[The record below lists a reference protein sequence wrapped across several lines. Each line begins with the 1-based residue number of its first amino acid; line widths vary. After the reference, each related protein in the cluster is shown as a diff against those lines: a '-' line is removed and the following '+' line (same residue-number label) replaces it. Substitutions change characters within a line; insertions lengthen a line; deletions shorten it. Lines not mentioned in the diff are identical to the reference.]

1 MKKCCFAAIRFLLV
15 SVAVSLFFSC
25 SDILSNSSDSASVKF
40 SLSSKVL
47 KEALSSASRNVTGG
61 GMSKYKDGIQI
72 LKNQNYDREI
82 LSYTFELSLKGDYSA
97 KKSISWSEA
106 EFDALSDDES
116 DDSAG
121 KSVASITFE
130 SVPVGKRVFAQ
141 GKLTYKY
148 KNLYGDDGT
157 VYESALYHGSSE
169 TIKIAGGTNYLSF
182 NVYNVYAEFPFEVTL
197 QFPEGT
203 DVASVLSNYQD
214 FWVYVY
220 VLSPDSAA
228 VKNINTAKD
237 ELSLYEAANS
247 IYAEEYSD
255 EYEAIYVGS
264 DYDSETGDYK
274 PNYVSDGSTLV
285 VTSTAKLPVSITDK
299 NSSDEVALVPA
310 AFKWDGSPKAKY
322 VGTEVKTVIAKKD
335 STTALTFDL
344 TKLNVPDTATVLYS
358 KDSADTY
365 NYTVGYRSYSA
376 STDSF
381 AFDRDGEFYVLK
393 GEEPS
398 EYGITSSKYNEISF
412 DESENVTGI
421 AVDLKTNTFYTY
433 YGMQASLTIKKY
445 PNLISKCTL
454 DGAETVSMNTFGETY
469 HDDSKIVIYD
479 GTAYVLGKTNDGT
492 AQVLYKSVLDNSASS
507 AVQID
512 LSSVEPLASSDS
524 SAKITDILYQDGA
537 VYMLMSDI
545 SLPELGFPLSLY
557 ARGAVIKYDTK
568 LGSVESIGWT
578 KNPLAYTE
586 SNPTYFYAL
595 AGNLSRYKVAGG
607 NDYVSA
613 ASVLV
618 KSNAKGRNKANT
630 TDDDVTIDE
639 FIKIYT
645 PAAPTAGFYAPK
657 KFIAVKPKKL
667 VIADDGVAFYTDD
680 YGAYNLKN
688 LNRVVTVDLETFA
701 LSESPVD
708 SDIDFD
714 YHYSNGSGYIR
725 AGVSGGSI
733 WMDAT
738 GSLYNAGTKA
748 VISSFIYS
756 SDSDENGTSVGDS
769 LVLQVAIPTPTN

>member
-47 KEALSSASRNVTGG
+47 KEALSSASRNITGG
-61 GMSKYKDGIQI
+61 GISKYEDGIQI

-182 NVYNVYAEFPFEVTL
+182 NVYNVYADFPFEVTL

-203 DVASVLSNYQD
+203 DVASVIENFGD
-214 FWVYVY
+214 FRVY

-255 EYEAIYVGS
+255 EYEAIYVQKTY
-264 DYDSETGDYK
+264 DYETDSYTQ
-274 PNYVSDGSTLV
+274 NYVTNGTTLV

-365 NYTVGYRSYSA
+365 NYTVGYGSYSA

-381 AFDRDGEFYVLK
+381 AFDRDGEFYVLS
-393 GEEPS
+393 GGS
-398 EYGITSSKYNEISF
+398 SNYSIQSSSSKFASPKSLPS
-412 DESENVTGI
+412 DENVTGI
-421 AVDLKTNTFYTY
+421 AIDLKTNTFYTY

-445 PNLISKCTL
+445 PNLISEGTL
-454 DGAETVSMNTFGETY
+454 NGAETVSGVDVDGSNIY
-469 HDDSKIVIYD
+469 YDSAKIAIYD
-479 GTAYVLGKTNDGT
+479 GVVYILTRTNYGSGDYVLGWYNT
-492 AQVLYKSVLDNSASS
+492 ADSS
-507 AVQID
+507 KENIN
-512 LSSVEPLASSDS
+512 LSENEVTSSLLSSDS
-524 SAKITDILYQDGA
+524 SAKITDMHYQNGA
-537 VYMLMSDI
+537 VYMLVRDVSDENFTYEED
-545 SLPELGFPLSLY
+545 SPSLY
-557 ARGAVIKYDTK
+557 SRGAVLKVNPASREIKALGFSKDSKTNEDLKNNWMYTYKYDDSYLPLYKGAYGGELLKLQGTGMLSENGANTK
-568 LGSVESIGWT
+568 YIYSAFPTICTPRPLGSSF
-578 KNPLAYTE
+578 
-586 SNPTYFYAL
+586 SDSDFYGAQ
-595 AGNLSRYKVAGG
+595 
-607 NDYVSA
+607 
-613 ASVLV
+613 
-618 KSNAKGRNKANT
+618 
-630 TDDDVTIDE
+630 
-639 FIKIYT
+639 
-645 PAAPTAGFYAPK
+645 
-657 KFIAVKPKKL
+657 KFIAIKPKKL
-667 VIADDGVAFYTDD
+667 VIADDGIAIYTNSD
-680 YGAYNLKN
+680 GALSYKN
-688 LNRVVTVDLETFA
+688 VNRVVTVDLESFA
-701 LSESPVD
+701 IDKAESVEASFD
-708 SDIDFD
+708 GDCSSIFGNAAISTGGTGFWDGNDI
-714 YHYSNGSGYIR
+714 NI
-725 AGVSGGSI
+725 
-733 WMDAT
+733 
-738 GSLYNAGTKA
+738 SLYYSSEEY
-748 VISSFIYS
+748 ISS
-756 SDSDENGTSVGDS
+756 GTSGTIY
-769 LVLQVAIPTPTN
+769 LGIPCGE